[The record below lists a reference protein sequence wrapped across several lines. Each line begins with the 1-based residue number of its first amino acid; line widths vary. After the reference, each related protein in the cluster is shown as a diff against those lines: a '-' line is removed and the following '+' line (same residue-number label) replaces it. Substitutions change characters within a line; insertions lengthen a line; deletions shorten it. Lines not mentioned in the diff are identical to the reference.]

1 MIEENGHIERIFR
14 ESFSDFSVQPSPGL
28 WGKLVGKLFWN
39 QFLSFDISSF
49 NVYYLSAIAGV
60 AITGAV
66 LLSNRVDRNVSEELP
81 EYNLEQSE
89 KIEAKTEAK
98 AKVVDVDEINRVPQ
112 NVEIQEEA
120 LSDSEVKERNPHSQK
135 ERIIETTEDN
145 LEPVET
151 KDEASSF
158 AKATEDKKAMDAGK
172 VELKIKPPVAD
183 YTASAIQGCSS
194 LTVQF
199 TNNSKFAD
207 RFVWHFGDGGTS
219 TEENPMHRYDEPGE
233 YEVRLEVTGA
243 GGEAEISRETI
254 RVYEPPEA
262 NFVIS
267 PEDVTIPEEPVTFY
281 NHSKNASRY
290 CWDFGDLS
298 SSTEMEPTHYYVTE
312 GKFDVRLDVWN
323 ETGCHDSLIVKN
335 AFASSGCR
343 IEFPTAFAPNPNGP
357 SNGYYTDGPTGN
369 EVFHP
374 VCQGV
379 VEYRLRI
386 YNRNGVQ
393 LFESNDINIGWDG
406 YIKGALAKQDVYVWK
421 VQGRFRNGKEF
432 TENGNVTLIV
442 KR

>member
-1 MIEENGHIERIFR
+1 MKNDIGHIERLYR

-28 WGKLVGKLFWN
+28 WGKIVGKLFWN

-66 LLSNRVDRNVSEELP
+66 LLTNKENTTISEIP
-81 EYNLEQSE
+81 
-89 KIEAKTEAK
+89 KI
-98 AKVVDVDEINRVPQ
+98 I
-112 NVEIQEEA
+112 VE
-120 LSDSEVKERNPHSQK
+120 
-135 ERIIETTEDN
+135 
-145 LEPVET
+145 
-151 KDEASSF
+151 DEASSF
-158 AKATEDKKAMDAGK
+158 AKATEDKKAK
-172 VELKIKPPVAD
+172 EVEIPETSSISDDSRTEIEETRQETQVTLEAKTETIERSDKDNLEPHETILEPSETILEQQESTPKLSLKPPIAD
-183 YTASAIQGCSS
+183 YTTSAIQGCGS

-199 TNNSKFAD
+199 TNNSKFAE
-207 RFVWHFGDGGTS
+207 RYMWHFGDGRSS
-219 TEENPMHRYDEPGE
+219 TEENPLHRYDEPGE

-243 GGEAEISRETI
+243 GGEAEISGETI
-254 RVYEPPEA
+254 RVYELPEA

-267 PEDVTIPEEPVTFY
+267 PEDVTIPEEPVLFQ

-290 CWDFGDLS
+290 SWDFGDIS

-312 GKFDVRLDVWN
+312 GKFHVRLDVWN
-323 ETGCHDSLIVKN
+323 EAGCHDSLIVQD
-335 AFASSGCR
+335 AFASSGCQ

-374 VCQGV
+374 VCKGV
-379 VEYRLRI
+379 VEYQLRI
-386 YNRNGVQ
+386 YNRNGALV
-393 LFESNDINIGWDG
+393 FESNDINIGWDG
-406 YIKGALAKQDVYVWK
+406 YFKGALAKQDVYVWK

-432 TENGNVTLIV
+432 MENGNVTLIV